1 MKIKILKTVLSIV
14 NIVNIYAV
22 SDVKVRDHYHVRGG
36 SAHKECNIKI
46 KLNHKI
52 HIISHNVRNYDSHL
66 NMQVVKLNSKINITL
81 NWLKNIWALN

>member
-14 NIVNIYAV
+14 YIVNIYAV
-22 SDVKVRDHYHVRGG
+22 SDVKVRDHYHIRGG
-36 SAHKECNIKI
+36 SAQKECNIKI

-52 HIISHNVRNYDSHL
+52 RIIFHNVRNYDSHL

-81 NWLKNIWALN
+81 NWLKNI